1 MVQRY
6 THLSPTHKGAAV
18 EGIASGEFH
27 DGVPKA
33 TRRDL
38 ANAR

>member
-1 MVQRY
+1 VQRDI
-6 THLSPTHKGAAV
+6 HLSPTHKGAAV
-18 EGIASGEFH
+18 ERIASGEFH
-27 DGVPKA
+27 NVIPKA